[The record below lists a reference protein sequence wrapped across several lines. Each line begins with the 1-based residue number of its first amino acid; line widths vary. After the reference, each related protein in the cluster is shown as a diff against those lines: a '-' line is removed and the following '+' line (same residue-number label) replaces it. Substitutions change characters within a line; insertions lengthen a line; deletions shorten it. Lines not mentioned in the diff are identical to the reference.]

1 MKVILISNILGLGKI
16 GEAVIVK
23 DGFAKNFLIPQKAA
37 INYNKRNLEIFE
49 KEKEKFAAENN
60 SKTEIA
66 AATKTA
72 LEKKQIKIITPS
84 SDEGKLYGSIKS
96 STIAEAINSQANIK
110 NKITKDNVSIKE
122 PIKETG
128 IYDISLP
135 LYYDIKTT
143 VKVIIARNKEDA
155 IRLLEAEKT
164 KNTKGNPTKEE
175 TEIDKKD
182 Q

>member
-16 GEAVIVK
+16 GKTVVVK

-37 INYNKRNLEIFE
+37 INYTKKNLEVFE
-49 KEKEKFAAENN
+49 KEREKFETENSN
-60 SKTEIA
+60 KTEVAI
-66 AATKTA
+66 ATKNA

-96 STIAEAINSQANIK
+96 STIAEAINSQINLK
-110 NKITKDNVSIKE
+110 NKVTKDNVSIKE

-128 IYDISLP
+128 IYNIPLP
-135 LYYDIKTT
+135 LYYDTQTT
-143 VKVIIARNKEDA
+143 IKVIIARSKEDA
-155 IRLLEAEKT
+155 TRLLEEEKT
-164 KNTKGNPTKEE
+164 KNTKGSSKTEGAE
-175 TEIDKKD
+175 TEKGD